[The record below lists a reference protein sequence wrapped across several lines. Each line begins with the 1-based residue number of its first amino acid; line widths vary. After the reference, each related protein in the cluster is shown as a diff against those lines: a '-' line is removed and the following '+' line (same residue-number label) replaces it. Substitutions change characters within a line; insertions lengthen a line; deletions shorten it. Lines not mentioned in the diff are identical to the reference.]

1 MHLKHIDTIL
11 LVEDITISRRFY
23 AEALGMEILHD
34 WGTMVIFT
42 NRLAVHQ
49 ASELQPREEAQKFVT
64 PGFYGRGNVVIYLQS
79 DDLDA
84 SYRQLKEAGAE
95 IIHPILTLPWER
107 IFRIY
112 DPDHYVIEIGEPHE

>member
-1 MHLKHIDTIL
+1 M
-11 LVEDITISRRFY
+11 
-23 AEALGMEILHD
+23 
-34 WGTMVIFT
+34 
-42 NRLAVHQ
+42 
-49 ASELQPREEAQKFVT
+49 
-64 PGFYGRGNVVIYLQS
+64 VIYLQS

-84 SYRQLKEAGAE
+84 SYRQLAGAGVE